1 MRKMQPAA
9 YMKICAL
16 LVPREMK
23 VERSGGVKAMSDEQ
37 LEAAI
42 ELIQSMLEARAGDD
56 AKVIEGTAERMPS
69 ACRSS

>member
-1 MRKMQPAA
+1 M
-9 YMKICAL
+9 

-23 VERSGGVKAMSDEQ
+23 VGHSGGVKAMSDEQ

-42 ELIQSMLEARAGDD
+42 EALQSMLEARAGDD

-69 ACRSS
+69 SCRSS